1 MTNDL
6 TSIAAMLIVVFGTTA
21 VVVPVTVGAVLQLQK
36 HKEKLLRKI
45 GPYRDDHAS

>member
-6 TSIAAMLIVVFGTTA
+6 TSIAAMLIVILGTSA
-21 VVVPVTVGAVLQLQK
+21 VVVPVTVGAVLQFQK
-36 HKEKLLRKI
+36 HKDKLVKRF

>member
-6 TSIAAMLIVVFGTTA
+6 TSIAAMLLVIFGTCA
-21 VVVPVTVGAVLQLQK
+21 VIVPVTVGAVLQFQK
-36 HKEKLLRKI
+36 HKDKLARKF

>member
-21 VVVPVTVGAVLQLQK
+21 VVVPVTVGAVLQFQK
-36 HKEKLLRKI
+36 HKDKLAKRF
-45 GPYRDDHAS
+45 GPYVSDK

>member
-21 VVVPVTVGAVLQLQK
+21 VVVPVTVGAVLQFQK
-36 HKEKLLRKI
+36 HKDKLVKRF
-45 GPYRDDHAS
+45 GPYVSDK